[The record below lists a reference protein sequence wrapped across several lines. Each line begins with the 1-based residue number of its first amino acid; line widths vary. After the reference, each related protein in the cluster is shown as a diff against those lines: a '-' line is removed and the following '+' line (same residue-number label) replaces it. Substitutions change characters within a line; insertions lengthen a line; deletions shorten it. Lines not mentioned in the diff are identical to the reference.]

1 MTDTTTATGRTPRGA
16 HRRPR
21 TAVLAAAFLLSL
33 CAPVPIA
40 TAASDGAAETVVD
53 VTDFGAD
60 PTGKQDSA
68 AAVAQAMRH
77 AKTLKGPT
85 RILFPHGTYQL
96 YPEQAETRE
105 LYLSNTV
112 GANQTYRDKR
122 IGILIEDMRDVT
134 IDGDGS
140 HLQFHGLMSTFVA
153 IRSRNVAVTDFSFDV
168 TAPKVV
174 DAEVTEAGVE
184 NGHAYRVLSVPPTNG
199 FSVANN
205 HVTWLGETSPAT
217 GLPYW
222 SGVDKMRYS
231 QTYDPAAQRTWRGAN
246 PLFNNVSAM
255 SDLGGQK
262 LRIDYSTATAPGDRG
277 LVYQMREDTRDTASA
292 VFWESKDIT
301 VRGLKARY
309 LHGFGFLG
317 QFSKNITIDGNE
329 FRTDPASGRSTAGF
343 ADFVQMSGIKGHVQ
357 VTGNIFDGAHD
368 DAINIHG
375 TYVEV
380 TSRPADKKVL
390 TLAYKHPQT
399 AGFPQFHPRDS
410 VEIVDKRTM
419 APVPGVTAKVVSVD
433 GPSGTDHDKSLTSMT
448 VTFDK
453 AIPDTVTAGNFVVE
467 NTTYTPTVDIS
478 GNTFRNIPT
487 RGVLVTSRKPVV
499 IKDNVFDGMQMS
511 SIFISSDA
519 YQWYESGPVN
529 DVLISHNTFKRPAGP
544 VILVEP
550 TNQVV
555 DAAEP
560 VHHNIRVEDNTFQT
574 GDVKL
579 LDAKS
584 VSGITFV
591 RNDVSRLDRES
602 TFTARAKNPCPA
614 PGTTT
619 EVRATATA
627 STYSTPLF
635 SYRGSSGASIN
646 GNNFDNG
653 LNLRADLNATD
664 TAQVTSDEVVQG
676 ADHILPLLPSTTWA
690 SSDTA
695 VATVDGS
702 GKVTAKAA
710 GTVTLTPSAP
720 SQLGRVTGVPVTLHI
735 GGDPSSSG
743 CAKPPLSLNTGDWS
757 VVRDQPDHRTVRP
770 TDTLALTPTGH
781 GFLWAGQNSA
791 RNVLLT
797 GVGNGTGTTT
807 VKMTGRTTRG
817 YMEAGLILYRG
828 DNDYIALQRKHNQG
842 APTLTVSTEHS
853 GSPAEPARI
862 PDPAQEDVWLRLQR
876 TGTSVTASYSL
887 DGTTFTAVGGPLD
900 ASWLGDARFG
910 VLAEAENSSAADTPF
925 LFSGFTAGDVK
936 VRFASEW

>member
-1 MTDTTTATGRTPRGA
+1 MCEHCGCQALETIGELTMEHEKVVNLISHVREA
-16 HRRPR
+16 HRDGEVTRM
-21 TAVLAAAFLLSL
+21 AELARE
-33 CAPVPIA
+33 IA
-40 TAASDGAAETVVD
+40 TVLG
-53 VTDFGAD
+53 
-60 PTGKQDSA
+60 PH
-68 AAVAQAMRH
+68 AQ
-77 AKTLKGPT
+77 
-85 RILFPHGTYQL
+85 
-96 YPEQAETRE
+96 
-105 LYLSNTV
+105 
-112 GANQTYRDKR
+112 
-122 IGILIEDMRDVT
+122 
-134 IDGDGS
+134 
-140 HLQFHGLMSTFVA
+140 
-153 IRSRNVAVTDFSFDV
+153 
-168 TAPKVV
+168 
-174 DAEVTEAGVE
+174 
-184 NGHAYRVLSVPPTNG
+184 
-199 FSVANN
+199 VAND
-205 HVTWLGETSPAT
+205 HVTWLGEKSPAN

-231 QTYDPAAQRTWRGAN
+231 QTYDPAAQRTWRGSN

-262 LRIDYSTATAPGDRG
+262 LRIEYSTATAPGDRG
-277 LVYQMREDTRDTASA
+277 LVYQMREDARDTASA
-292 VFWESKDIT
+292 MFWESKDIT
-301 VRGLKARY
+301 VRDLKARY

-317 QFSKNITIDGNE
+317 QLSENITLDGNE

-343 ADFVQMSGIKGHVQ
+343 ADFVQMSGIKGKVKITRN
-357 VTGNIFDGAHD
+357 VFDGAHD

-399 AGFPQFHPRDS
+399 AGFPQFHPGDA

-453 AIPDTVTAGNFVVE
+453 AIPDSVTAGNFVVE

-487 RGVLVTSRKPVV
+487 RGILVTSRKPVV
-499 IKDNVFDGMQMS
+499 IKDNLFDGMQMA
-511 SIFISSDA
+511 SILISSDA
-519 YQWYESGPVN
+519 YQWYESGPVKN
-529 DVLISHNTFKRPAGP
+529 VLISHNTFRRPVGP

-555 DAAEP
+555 DAAAP
-560 VHHNIRVEDNTFQT
+560 VHHNIRVEDNTFQI
-574 GDVKL
+574 GDVKP

-584 VSGITFV
+584 VSGITFA
-591 RNDVSRLDRES
+591 RNHVSRLDRAS
-602 TFTARAKNPCPA
+602 AFTAQAANPCPA

-619 EVRATATA
+619 DVRATTA
-627 STYSTPLF
+627 ASPYSTPLF
-635 SYRGSSGASIN
+635 TYRGSSGASIS
-646 GNNFDNG
+646 GNDFDNG

-676 ADHILPLLPSTTWA
+676 TDHILPLLPSTTWS
-690 SSDTA
+690 SSDPA
-695 VATVDGS
+695 IAKVDAS

-710 GTVTLTPSAP
+710 GTVTLTPRAP
-720 SQLGRVTGVPVTLHI
+720 SQLGNVTGVPVTLHI
-735 GGDPSSSG
+735 GGDPASSV
-743 CAKPPLSLNTGDWS
+743 CDKPLSLNTDDWS
-757 VVRDQPDHRTVRP
+757 VVRDQPDHRALQP

-797 GVGNGTGTTT
+797 GVGNGTGTAT

-817 YMEAGLILYRG
+817 YMEAGLVLYRG

-842 APTLTVSTEHS
+842 TPTLTVSTEHD
-853 GSPAEPARI
+853 GSPAEPVRI
-862 PDPAQEDVWLRLQR
+862 PDPAQQDVWLRLER

-887 DGTTFTAVGGPLD
+887 DGTTFTAVGGPID
-900 ASWLGDARFG
+900 ASSLGEARFG
-910 VLAEAENSSAADTPF
+910 VLAEAENASAADTPF
-925 LFSGFTAGDVK
+925 LFSGFTAGGAK
-936 VRFASEW
+936 VLFAREG